1 MKARLLRCFYCG
13 SRRAAE
19 VMPRYGLCGRAL
31 RYGLTADD
39 IRRDIADPYVLL
51 DGSAHTS
58 AGRVS

>member
-1 MKARLLRCFYCG
+1 MNARLLRFYCG

-19 VMPRYGLCGRAL
+19 VVPGQGLCGRAI

-51 DGSAHTS
+51 DGSAHTP
-58 AGRVS
+58 AGRAS